1 VLLDAPN
8 LLNLV
13 VSSRKGG
20 SSVQTWSHWKPSI
33 SSITLSTNGMCLH
46 GMSKQALVRSLEIF
60 NPTTLADT
68 SEEKCFDSTP
78 RLGIVVGK
86 RVI

>member
-1 VLLDAPN
+1 M
-8 LLNLV
+8 
-13 VSSRKGG
+13 
-20 SSVQTWSHWKPSI
+20 
-33 SSITLSTNGMCLH
+33 SSITLSTSGMCLQ

-78 RLGIVVGK
+78 REGIAVEKKNNLDGESVEIMTDK
-86 RVI
+86 K